1 MIEDKV
7 SIFNKMINI
16 FKDNIKNIKDER
28 RQRADLK
35 YSYTDIILG
44 AFSMLYF
51 QNPSWLSFQTKM
63 QDNNGQNNATS
74 IFGIEIPSQNHSKNL
89 LDKLKPEV
97 FKKVYDDILLECER
111 LNIINQFIFMKE
123 YLLVAVDGVQ
133 YHSSQ
138 KIKCKCC
145 QTKTDSKTGVVTY
158 SHVAITPTIVHP
170 KLKKVIALFQEYI
183 TNKDGEEK
191 QDCEINTTKR
201 WLDTFD
207 ILNFLKKKYKVI
219 ILGDDLYSRFPMV
232 QKILDKGHSF
242 ILVCKNKSHKAL
254 YKTVESYKQ
263 MKAVKTF
270 TITKIH
276 NGKKQTWTYNWINKI
291 LLNGNK
297 KDNIEVNWCELI
309 IVNSEGKQLHCFSF
323 VTDLNITQNN
333 IEDIIE
339 AGRTRWK
346 VENENNNTLK
356 NHGYDLAHNYGHG
369 DEYLSQNIC
378 TLNILAFLFH
388 TVQEFEDKNYIKVRA
403 IIGTR
408 KEFFQTLNMLTTIF
422 VLKSFDKMIEF
433 IIIQRTNGKKAD
445 NMGDYI
451 VM

>member
-1 MIEDKV
+1 MAEEKV
-7 SIFNKMINI
+7 SIFGRLLDI

-28 RQRADLK
+28 RQRSDLK

-51 QNPSWLSFQTKM
+51 QNPSWLSYQKKM
-63 QDNNGQNNATS
+63 EDIKGKSNATS

-89 LDKLKPEV
+89 LDKLKPKV

-111 LNIINQFIFMKE
+111 LDIIKQFIFMKE
-123 YLLVAVDGVQ
+123 YLLIAVDGIQ

-138 KIKCKCC
+138 KVKCQCC
-145 QTKTDSKTGVVTY
+145 QSKKDSKTGVVTY
-158 SHVAITPTIVHP
+158 SHVAITPTLVHP
-170 KLKKVIALFQEYI
+170 KLKKVIALFQEFI
-183 TNKDGEEK
+183 TNKDGDEK
-191 QDCEINTTKR
+191 QDCEVNATKR

-207 ILNFLKKKYKVI
+207 ILTFLKKKYKVI
-219 ILGDDLYSRFPMV
+219 ILGDDLYSRFPMI

-254 YKTVESYKQ
+254 YKTVEAYKQ
-263 MKAVKTF
+263 TKAIKTF
-270 TITKIH
+270 TTTRIH
-276 NGKKQTWTYNWINKI
+276 NGKKQTLTYNWINKI

-297 KDNIEVNWCELI
+297 EDNMEVNWCELI
-309 IVNSEGKQLHCFSF
+309 IVNSDGKQIHCFSF
-323 VTDLNITQNN
+323 VTDLNITKNN
-333 IEDIIE
+333 IEEIIQ

-356 NHGYDLAHNYGHG
+356 NQGYNLAHNYGHG
-369 DEYLSQNIC
+369 KEYLSQNIC

-388 TVQEFEDKNYIKVRA
+388 TVQELEDENYIEARA

-408 KEFFQTLNMLTTIF
+408 KEFFQTLNMLTTMF

-433 IIIQRTNGKKAD
+433 INGKKA
-445 NMGDYI
+445 NNIGDYI
-451 VM
+451 VI